1 MDLENL
7 TFIGHTA
14 GRKKQER
21 VSYECGC
28 IAELTQRDIT
38 MWYKGLEIVERH
50 EHSHSEDVLYIK

>member
-50 EHSHSEDVLYIK
+50 EHSHS